1 MLVQGKVKGRNNS
14 ASQGKFGCLDSAN
27 FKEVWICWDGLG
39 SAFGISLCFRTGEG
53 RSCVCPGV
61 YYGMALHRDLGCAEV
76 TPGAALSRA
85 QCWLLSSPVPS
96 QPHQMF
102 VPWEKIFLEG
112 WGKCSWRVGAGQQE
126 EMELPC
132 SSATFPRTCRRCC
145 LSQVPQW
152 GAWGEISQPE
162 KPSEPPGL
170 WGNRIPLPYLLMEGR
185 GGGCWI
191 WK

>member
-1 MLVQGKVKGRNNS
+1 MLR
-14 ASQGKFGCLDSAN
+14 
-27 FKEVWICWDGLG
+27 W
-39 SAFGISLCFRTGEG
+39 FGISLWDQPVLQNRRGKKL
-53 RSCVCPGV
+53 CVPWSLLWDGS
-61 YYGMALHRDLGCAEV
+61 AEGCAEV

-112 WGKCSWRVGAGQQE
+112 WGKRSWRVGAGQQE

-185 GGGCWI
+185 GERGRLLDLKI
-191 WK
+191 NQMALSV

>member
-1 MLVQGKVKGRNNS
+1 MLR
-14 ASQGKFGCLDSAN
+14 
-27 FKEVWICWDGLG
+27 W
-39 SAFGISLCFRTGEG
+39 FGISLWDQPVLQNRRGKKL
-53 RSCVCPGV
+53 CVPWSLLWDGSAQGS
-61 YYGMALHRDLGCAEV
+61 GMCWGHPRGS
-76 TPGAALSRA
+76 LSRA